1 MSSPSRHGGRHEL
14 GQNFL
19 TDRAVIADI
28 QRLVAATRGPIVELA
43 AGDGALTVP
52 LGRLGRP
59 VTAVELDP
67 RRARRL
73 RRRVTGNVTVVND
86 DLLRFRLPN
95 VPHVVVG
102 NLPFHLTT
110 AALRRLLAARHW
122 HTAVLVV
129 QWEVARRRAGV
140 GGASLLTASW
150 WPWYEFAVHA
160 RVPARAFR
168 PVPSVDGGLLTAVR
182 RPEPLVAD
190 LGGYQRFVSRVFTG
204 PGRGL
209 GEVLVRTG
217 QVPRSVLRDWLR
229 AHRLSPQV
237 LPRDLTARQWADLW
251 ARVRPGEAAAGPRG
265 GGATPARRRGRGRG
279 SGSSPP
285 GAVGGGGRSRG

>member
-110 AALRRLLAARHW
+110 AALRRLLAAPHW
-122 HTAVLVV
+122 RTAVLVV

-140 GGASLLTASW
+140 GGATLLTASW

-160 RVPARAFR
+160 RIPARAFR
-168 PVPSVDGGLLTAVR
+168 PVPSVDGGLLTATR

-190 LGGYQRFVSRVFTG
+190 RKGYQRFVSRVFTG

-209 GEVLVRTG
+209 GEILLRTG
-217 QVPRSVLRDWLR
+217 QVPRPVLRGWLR
-229 AHRLSPQV
+229 AHRVSPHA

-251 ARVRPGEAAAGPRG
+251 TRVRPDADPAGPRPG
-265 GGATPARRRGRGRG
+265 GLTASRRDGHIEEW
-279 SGSSPP
+279 
-285 GAVGGGGRSRG
+285 